1 MIYLKILNSLFCW
14 KDNPAPKDGYQIQI
28 PTLSFTC
35 LWGPLSMCALA
46 PSQAVL
52 IASSDGVPKR
62 SVIKSNYKKMWNTD
76 GQ

>member
-1 MIYLKILNSLFCW
+1 MLLFKNSHFIILLEENS
-14 KDNPAPKDGYQIQI
+14 AQTDGYQIQS
-28 PTLSFTC
+28 PSSPLTC

-62 SVIKSNYKKMWNTD
+62 SVIKSNYEETRSTD
-76 GQ
+76 G